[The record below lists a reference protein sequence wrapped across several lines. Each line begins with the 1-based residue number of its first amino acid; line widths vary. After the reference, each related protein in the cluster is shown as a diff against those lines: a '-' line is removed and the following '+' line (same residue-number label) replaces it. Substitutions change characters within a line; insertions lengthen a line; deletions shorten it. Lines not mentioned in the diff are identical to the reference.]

1 MATITVY
8 TVSDAKKLSF
18 KLQCLQRGTTMS
30 AVIEKMIDA
39 WLLPSDLGDT
49 DVIGD
54 RAIEAISDR
63 DYFSMEE
70 D

>member
-8 TVSDAKKLSF
+8 TISDAKKLKF

-39 WLLPSDLGDT
+39 CLRQSDLGDMGIVPDT
-49 DVIGD
+49 
-54 RAIEAISDR
+54 AIEPIM
-63 DYFSMEE
+63 DYFNGVE
-70 D
+70 DD